1 MADQP
6 TDKKRIVK
14 TGYNDRLYN
23 LSLSQGNVG
32 GYLSDPYTWGGLP
45 SVLAGTILPR
55 RDDILIEEGG
65 GGPRAIESYT
75 RLFNDSAV
83 ISAWEKLVGEI
94 IQRKWE
100 VFPASDSDKDEEIA
114 EFVRQTIYHLGT
126 NTRQTRGRDMLATS
140 NSGFDSFVRGMC
152 ESLILGISIG
162 EICWMRQ
169 GGYVV
174 PAEIKIRDPRRF
186 QFVLNEDGSIS
197 PRVITIQSPVEGL
210 PIPMRSMVIHRHW
223 AYSNNM
229 DPYGTG
235 LGRQLYSLVE
245 FRRTLMSFWLQ
256 YADKHTTPTAVGKF
270 SLGTPEEEVKS
281 LFTALQRLG
290 QETAIV
296 IPDEMDVDWLSGGEG
311 RPEMYENI
319 ISYIDRQISFLING
333 ESTVGQ
339 DTGSVGSYARDNVA
353 DSVRMRKAKAFS
365 EQIDETLNAT
375 LVRWIVELNY
385 PGSSVPRLRRN
396 FEDLEQRE
404 DPVKVVQIMSQLQA
418 LGYQISDL
426 DWVRDKLEIP
436 SLEKGEVPGM
446 DGMMPGMSESQPGA
460 FPKGIVHQKK
470 DEPEPLVM
478 GEKTL
483 GQLVSRNNYVS
494 ADNLDFS
501 EFDESGDL
509 KDKTVRDKVSKKI
522 AERFNQGGL
531 DEVGW
536 ERISTGISG
545 LDSETSKLNIDEHTT
560 PGDIVFTTKRL
571 LEEVRNIPGVGSNE
585 HYGTANHYRIEMTT
599 YEHKIMREE
608 EFSQDEINTLIGI
621 YSKSYRLNRAVLH
634 RECVVLDP
642 EKTGYWSS
650 FAPYFM

>member
-1 MADQP
+1 MSENSATP
-6 TDKKRIVK
+6 KRVVK

-23 LSLSQGNVG
+23 SGLRQGGIG
-32 GYLSDPYTWGGLP
+32 GHLADPYTWGGLP
-45 SVLAGTILPR
+45 SSIAGTILPR

-65 GGPRAIESYT
+65 GGPRSIESYT

-100 VFPASDSDKDEEIA
+100 VFPASSSDRDEEVA
-114 EFVRQTIYHLGT
+114 EFVRQAIYHIGS
-126 NTRQTRGRDMLATS
+126 NNRQSHGRDMLASS

-162 EICWMRQ
+162 EICWIRQ

-174 PAEIKIRDPRRF
+174 PAEVKIRDPRRF
-186 QFVLNEDGSIS
+186 QFILNNDGTIS
-197 PRVITIQSPVEGL
+197 PRIVTILSPVEGIPL
-210 PIPMRSMVIHRHW
+210 PLRSMVIHRHW

-256 YADKHTTPTAVGKF
+256 YADKHTTPTAVGTF

-281 LFTALQRLG
+281 LFTALQRIG

-296 IPDEMDVDWLSGGEG
+296 IPDEMDIKWLEGGAG
-311 RPEMYENI
+311 RPELYENLV
-319 ISYIDRQISFLING
+319 SYIDRQISFLING

-339 DTGSVGSYARDNVA
+339 DTGSVGSYARDSVA

-365 EQIDETLNAT
+365 EQLDETLNAT

-385 PGSSVPRLRRN
+385 PGASVPRLRRN

-404 DPVKVVQIMSQLQA
+404 DPVKVVQMMAQLQA
-418 LGYQISDL
+418 LGYQVTDL

-436 SLEKGEVPGM
+436 SLEKGEIPGM
-446 DGMMPGMSESQPGA
+446 DGMTPGMGESTTVPGS
-460 FPKGIVHQKK
+460 FPKGIVHQKS
-470 DEPEPLVM
+470 DEPEPMVL
-478 GEKTL
+478 GEKAL
-483 GQLVSRNNYVS
+483 GHLVSRNTTE
-494 ADNLDFS
+494 NLDFA
-501 EFDESGDL
+501 EFDEDGDL
-509 KDKTVRDKVSKKI
+509 KDQTVRDRVAKQI
-522 AERFNQGGL
+522 AERFNSGGI

-536 ERISTGISG
+536 DRIATGIGSS
-545 LDSETSKLNIDEHTT
+545 DSETSKITIDEYTS
-560 PGDIVFTTKRL
+560 PGDIVYTVKRL
-571 LEEVRNIPGVGSNE
+571 LEEVRTIPGVGNNQYYSR
-585 HYGTANHYRIEMTT
+585 ANSLSMEINQ
-599 YEHKIMREE
+599 YEQGIMREE
-608 EFSQDEINTLIGI
+608 QFSPDQIEKLIRIYTL
-621 YSKSYRLNRAVLH
+621 SYRLNRFVVH
-634 RECVVLDP
+634 REAVVLDP
-642 EKTGYWSS
+642 ETTGYWSA
-650 FAPYFM
+650 FAPYYM

>member
-599 YEHKIMREE
+599 YEQKIMREE
-608 EFSQDEINTLIGI
+608 EFSQDEIETLINI

>member
-385 PGSSVPRLRRN
+385 PGS
-396 FEDLEQRE
+396 
-404 DPVKVVQIMSQLQA
+404 
-418 LGYQISDL
+418 
-426 DWVRDKLEIP
+426 
-436 SLEKGEVPGM
+436 PGCV
-446 DGMMPGMSESQPGA
+446 GTS
-460 FPKGIVHQKK
+460 
-470 DEPEPLVM
+470 
-478 GEKTL
+478 KTL
-483 GQLVSRNNYVS
+483 NS
-494 ADNLDFS
+494 A
-501 EFDESGDL
+501 
-509 KDKTVRDKVSKKI
+509 KI
-522 AERFNQGGL
+522 R
-531 DEVGW
+531 
-536 ERISTGISG
+536 
-545 LDSETSKLNIDEHTT
+545 
-560 PGDIVFTTKRL
+560 
-571 LEEVRNIPGVGSNE
+571 
-585 HYGTANHYRIEMTT
+585 
-599 YEHKIMREE
+599 
-608 EFSQDEINTLIGI
+608 
-621 YSKSYRLNRAVLH
+621 
-634 RECVVLDP
+634 
-642 EKTGYWSS
+642 
-650 FAPYFM
+650 

>member
-1 MADQP
+1 
-6 TDKKRIVK
+6 
-14 TGYNDRLYN
+14 
-23 LSLSQGNVG
+23 
-32 GYLSDPYTWGGLP
+32 
-45 SVLAGTILPR
+45 
-55 RDDILIEEGG
+55 
-65 GGPRAIESYT
+65 
-75 RLFNDSAV
+75 
-83 ISAWEKLVGEI
+83 
-94 IQRKWE
+94 
-100 VFPASDSDKDEEIA
+100 
-114 EFVRQTIYHLGT
+114 
-126 NTRQTRGRDMLATS
+126 
-140 NSGFDSFVRGMC
+140 
-152 ESLILGISIG
+152 
-162 EICWMRQ
+162 
-169 GGYVV
+169 
-174 PAEIKIRDPRRF
+174 
-186 QFVLNEDGSIS
+186 
-197 PRVITIQSPVEGL
+197 
-210 PIPMRSMVIHRHW
+210 
-223 AYSNNM
+223 M

-599 YEHKIMREE
+599 YEQKIMREE